1 MASAFYWSGKLDR
14 RYLRTCA
21 VYKML
26 KSGRIGQSDANE
38 IANRKIR
45 GEPRQAD
52 YLRGTIEMW
61 KGGPL
66 KEMLP

>member
-1 MASAFYWSGKLDR
+1 
-14 RYLRTCA
+14 
-21 VYKML
+21 ML
-26 KSGRIGQSDANE
+26 KTGRIGQAAANE

-45 GEPRQAD
+45 GEHRQVD